1 MRCQLGRGLVL
12 RQELS
17 ADLLAA
23 NSAGRRADGV
33 TWLDLGLERLT
44 SLGGGLGRPLGGP
57 LAAYTALVDL
67 SATANQLTCIQG
79 KTWRCLTSSCH
90 SSCCFDG
97 NSCSKCQ
104 TGGLARSAFRAQAL
118 QCQ

>member
-1 MRCQLGRGLVL
+1 MRCQLDWGLVV

-23 NSAGRRADGV
+23 NSAGRRAEAV

-44 SLGGGLGRPLGGP
+44 SLGGALGRP

-67 SATANQLTCIQG
+67 SAAANQLTCIQG
-79 KTWRCLTSSCH
+79 T
-90 SSCCFDG
+90 
-97 NSCSKCQ
+97 
-104 TGGLARSAFRAQAL
+104 A
-118 QCQ
+118 